1 MLATSGTTVVHRS
14 VPSFLQP
21 VWLLWVV
28 RGWSSCS
35 PAQRTAEVLPL
46 AMYVA
51 DNVLRLRGALPP
63 ARSVSYMRC
72 RAAAWLLLRCVD
84 VWLNRRYRG
93 AMHTSL
99 VHSQSTASPQ
109 QLPSSAGGEAAAL
122 LASTARLLFVSC
134 GPQLAMSAF
143 LMPMWLRW
151 GVRRG
156 RGSAAAC
163 VPHRRMTSG
172 CGAHP
177 CALSALRRKGSL

>member
-1 MLATSGTTVVHRS
+1 
-14 VPSFLQP
+14 
-21 VWLLWVV
+21 
-28 RGWSSCS
+28 
-35 PAQRTAEVLPL
+35 
-46 AMYVA
+46 MYVA

-143 LMPMWLRW
+143 LMPMWLSGTILIQAVTAASLVPDMCTFCRGPLAQPLLQRHTRW
-151 GVRRG
+151 LYQVLDAGRACQLFRVHQGQRRG
-156 RGSAAAC
+156 AGLPPERGWHAAGYSFHASC
-163 VPHRRMTSG
+163 LTPVPS
-172 CGAHP
+172 
-177 CALSALRRKGSL
+177 